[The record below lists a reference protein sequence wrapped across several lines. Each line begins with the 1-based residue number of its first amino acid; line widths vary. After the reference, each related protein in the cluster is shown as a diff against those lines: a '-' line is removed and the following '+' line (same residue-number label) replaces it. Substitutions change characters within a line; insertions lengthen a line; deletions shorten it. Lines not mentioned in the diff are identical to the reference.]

1 MDYFQNLNWIDLTYS
16 KNLWKTIK
24 PFFGDESLSSK
35 KIMLREKE
43 VLISDEK
50 ALDALMKK
58 YFIDITVGLG
68 L

>member
-50 ALDALMKK
+50 AVDALMKK

>member
-50 ALDALMKK
+50 AVDALMKK
-58 YFIDITVGLG
+58 YFIDITVGLN